1 MKKQLLIYGAG
12 GLGREILSLVKSL
25 DEWEA
30 IGFIDD
36 SQAKGTIVHDIEIL
50 GGFSVLQ
57 ERKSRPHVILA
68 FGDPSVKKR
77 IAIQL
82 RNLNV
87 DFPVLI
93 HPTAVIQDTAS
104 VKLGPGTVICS
115 GAVLTTDI
123 ILGEH
128 VLINLNS
135 TIGHDCRIGNFSSI
149 MAGVNLAGGV
159 ELSEEVLIGSGSN
172 VINRIKIGAGSI
184 VGMGS
189 VVLKN
194 VGSGLTVAGVPSR
207 TLLK

>member
-1 MKKQLLIYGAG
+1 
-12 GLGREILSLVKSL
+12 LGREILSLVKSL
-25 DEWEA
+25 DDWEA

-36 SQAKGTIVHDIEIL
+36 SQTKGTIIHDLEIL
-50 GGFSVLQ
+50 GGFSFLQ
-57 ERKSRPHVILA
+57 EMKSRAHVILA

-77 IAIQL
+77 IAIQF
-82 RNLNV
+82 RNINV

-104 VKLGPGTVICS
+104 VNLGPGTVICA